1 MKIAFALVAMLSTAA
16 LARAGQPQSS
26 SLASAEQA
34 VPMWQCDTNEQTVQV
49 NNCRRQCSVDRE
61 AKRPAC
67 ITTSRTCR
75 ANCAGDDACRRNC
88 EAAANQCLND
98 NERNANVCA
107 DACVTNGG
115 CKL

>member
-16 LARAGQPQSS
+16 LARAGQV
-26 SLASAEQA
+26 ASASAGGAEQV
-34 VPMWQCDTNEQTVQV
+34 VPMWQCETNEQTVQV

-67 ITTSRTCR
+67 ITTARTCR

-98 NERNANVCA
+98 NERNANVC
-107 DACVTNGG
+107 VTNGG